1 MKKIGLTGTIG
12 SGKTTVSLLLKRKGY
27 SVFNSDGYSRI
38 LYQTT
43 NPCYEKVVKA
53 FGEGILDEFGEIDR
67 KALAAIVFSD
77 EEARLRLNAIVH
89 PAVLEGMRSFFAHHP
104 DEDLVFAEVPLLY
117 DAHLE
122 GEFDKVLV
130 VTCSKEN
137 AVKRMMEDRGYREAE
152 AIARYE
158 TQMNAVDQ
166 VKLADAVLY
175 NDGSIRELDEA
186 LDEVLDRL
194 EETV

>member
-43 NPCYEKVVKA
+43 NPCYEKVVEA

-89 PAVLEGMRSFFAHHP
+89 PAVVEGMRSFFAHHP

-137 AVKRMMEDRGYREAE
+137 AVKRMMEDRGYSEAE

-186 LDEVLDRL
+186 LDAVLEEL